1 MNTTILP
8 ADSYTVLSKS
18 VMTDLDRKLITL
30 LYQPIIGH
38 TAVSLYFTLL
48 DDLEKNLMS
57 EDLKHHHLMTVM
69 QLKLEKIVTAR
80 EKLEAVG
87 LLKTYFKR
95 GHVNSYAYLVFAPL
109 SASDFL
115 NHPILNIVLYNNLG
129 KVEYEK
135 LVKYF
140 KAPRISLHD
149 YQDISKS
156 FSSVFQSTPGVAPF
170 ENEDVLDRNT
180 TSLQIHS
187 KVDLNLLIESI
198 PKNMVHEK
206 CFSKDILE
214 LIESLA
220 YIYKLDTDVMVA
232 LVRDNLNERGMIDKT
247 ELRKACRN
255 YYQFE
260 NSGRLPTIVYKTQP
274 DYLRTPKGDTSK
286 RARLIYTFETTSPYD
301 FLASKC
307 KSGEPSVRDMRL
319 IEELMIDFKLN
330 PGVVN
335 VLLAYVLHINNKKLN
350 KSYVETIAGQWQRI
364 PIETVEEALTLTEK
378 EYKKQKRVPNNANN
392 AGTAKTNTT
401 PKRSIPDWFD
411 KEIESLE
418 IDEKDEE
425 EMNRLLKEMI

>member
-8 ADSYTVLSKS
+8 ADTYTVLSKS
-18 VMTDLDRKLITL
+18 VITDLDRKLITL
-30 LYQPIIGH
+30 LYQPIIGY

-48 DDLEKNLMS
+48 DDLEQNFMS

-69 QLKLEKIVTAR
+69 QLKLEKIVEAR
-80 EKLEAVG
+80 EKLEATG
-87 LLKTYFKR
+87 LLKTYFKN
-95 GHVNSYAYLVFAPL
+95 GHVNSYAYLIFAPL

-140 KAPRISLHD
+140 KAPRISLKD

-156 FSSVFQSTPGVAPF
+156 FSSVFQSIPGASTL

-180 TSLQIHS
+180 TSLQIRS
-187 KVDLNLLIESI
+187 NVDLNLLIESI

-206 CFSKDILE
+206 CFSKDTLE

-220 YIYKLDTDVMVA
+220 YIYKLDTDIVIAM
-232 LVRDNLNERGMIDKT
+232 VRDSLNERGMIDKT
-247 ELRKACRN
+247 ELRKSCRN

-274 DYLRTPKGDTSK
+274 DYLRTPKGDTSR

-307 KSGEPSVRDMRL
+307 KSGEPSARDMRL

-364 PIETVEEALTLTEK
+364 PIETVEEALALTEK
-378 EYKKQKRVPNNANN
+378 EYKKQKKVPPTHQA
-392 AGTAKTNTT
+392 TNPIQT
-401 PKRSIPDWFD
+401 PKRSLPAWFD

-418 IDEKDEE
+418 INEKETE